1 MPAREI
7 KLLTILKT
15 FSKEEL
21 KEFEK
26 FIISPF
32 HNKGRNFKPL
42 LGLLKKL
49 YPDFPAD
56 KLTSEK
62 IYKKLYPGKIY
73 DRSRSSLTIR
83 VLFSQL
89 TQLAEDFMLIKE
101 LYNDEN
107 TLVRNNLKFK
117 VNFTNKSLNIFA
129 EKPLI
134 DNLKLLEDYI
144 ETFKESNL
152 HVLTNENLVQL
163 KVMNADYET
172 VLDLREQNILYA
184 LNSAF
189 DQIYFTVASNL
200 VLIQRINR
208 GLNGVNF
215 YKHILNNI
223 DPELLENFVYN
234 DKKGTKN
241 IIIFNYYVSRFI
253 LNNDFEDLKLIDK
266 IIDFYKEI
274 FPSLSF
280 ENKHSLFVR
289 LSNIL
294 IMGSHIDTELF
305 GYKIHILSEYILKYN
320 CYSEKE
326 DEMMSGMSYMNIFVN
341 KEYFL
346 NAEEIKQFISDNIKY
361 VHKRDREYTEKI
373 SEICYCIKSGKYEDG
388 LKMLSR
394 INTNETLYKIII
406 YRYKLMLLYEMK
418 MFEELIS
425 NIDSFEHFLRNNRL
439 INNFMSSMYLTLCKA
454 LKLLIKINLN
464 PENIITNELE
474 TSVENCKNKV
484 FYRWVKQKADEIV
497 RK

>member
-1 MPAREI
+1 MKEL
-7 KLLTILKT
+7 KLITVLKT
-15 FSKEEL
+15 FSKDEI

-42 LGLLKKL
+42 FGYLKKL
-49 YPDFPAD
+49 HPDYPPA
-56 KLTSEK
+56 KLSAEK
-62 IYKKLYPGKIY
+62 IFTKLYAGKTF
-73 DRSRSSLTIR
+73 DRVKSSLTIR

-89 TQLAEDFMLIKE
+89 TQLAEDFMLIRE
-101 LYNDEN
+101 LHKDEN

-117 VNFTNKSLNIFA
+117 VNFKNKSLNIFA
-129 EKPLI
+129 EKPLL
-134 DNLKLLEDYI
+134 DNLNLLEDHI
-144 ETFKESNL
+144 ETFSESNL

-163 KVMNADYET
+163 KVKNADYEA
-172 VLDLREQNILYA
+172 VLDLREQNILYS

-200 VLIQRINR
+200 VLKQRINR
-208 GLNGVNF
+208 GLNGINY
-215 YKHILNNI
+215 YKHLLNNI
-223 DPELLENFVYN
+223 DPGLIENHVYE

-253 LNNDFEDLKLIDK
+253 LNNDFEDVKLIDK

-274 FPSLSF
+274 FPALSF

-294 IMGSHIDTELF
+294 ILGSHINTELF
-305 GYKIHILSEYILKYN
+305 GYKLHLLSEFILNNK
-320 CYSEKE
+320 CYKEKE
-326 DEMMSGMSYMNIFVN
+326 GEMMSGISYMNMFVN

-346 NAEEIKQFISDNIKY
+346 NAEEIKKFIAENIKY
-361 VHKRDREYTEKI
+361 VDKRDREYNEKI

-394 INTNETLYKIII
+394 VNTNETLYKIII

-439 INNFMSSMYLTLCKA
+439 LNDFMMNMYLTFCKA
-454 LKLLIKINLN
+454 LKLFIKINLN
-464 PENIITNELE
+464 PEEGITNELE

-484 FYRWVKQKADEIV
+484 FYRWVKEKYDELT
-497 RK
+497 KK